1 MKASIRIGVLIVVAL
16 VAAGTLSA
24 SSNSYVGAGKQ
35 WTIVNFPD
43 PVLVKGQF
51 VMGPVMIVHDS
62 EKMAKGEA
70 CTTFYRFD
78 KAKGPQEAIVTFHCN
93 PRATD
98 AKPETTNFV
107 TTLTDPGCRKLVE
120 YQIAGD
126 AEAHG
131 VPVK

>member
-1 MKASIRIGVLIVVAL
+1 MRLTIRIGVLLVVGF
-16 VAAGTLSA
+16 VAAGSLSA
-24 SSNSYVGAGKQ
+24 SGNNYVGAKTQ

-43 PVLVKGQF
+43 PVLVKGEF

-62 EKMAKGEA
+62 EKMARGEA

-78 KAKGPQEAIVTFHCN
+78 KARGPQEEIVSFHCK

-98 AKPETTNFV
+98 AKPAATSLV

-126 AEAHG
+126 GEAHG

>member
-1 MKASIRIGVLIVVAL
+1 MRLRIRIGVLMVVGL
-16 VAAGTLSA
+16 VAAGTLTA
-24 SSNSYVGAGKQ
+24 SGDNYVGAKKQ
-35 WTIVNFPD
+35 WTVVNFAD

-62 EKMAKGEA
+62 EKMAKGEP

-78 KAKGPQEAIVTFHCN
+78 KARGPQEELVAFHCT

-98 AKPETTNFV
+98 AKPAVTGLV